1 MKFTQMKFALG
12 ENPLYMKGDKIGAVE
27 INQKSR
33 AFIYRTRRPVE
44 TGERSKRE
52 RA

>member
-1 MKFTQMKFALG
+1 
-12 ENPLYMKGDKIGAVE
+12 MKGDKIGAVE
-27 INQKSR
+27 INQKSPGDLWR
-33 AFIYRTRRPVE
+33 VE